1 MLFHRLYRLHK
12 QREHATL
19 EVIITEVQ
27 EGLRMGFISR
37 QELQTFDFSQSVVLD
52 MKQKPDAFQI
62 TVSDVI
68 ISAGNSQNQ
77 ELRSM
82 GTNEMKITLEQ
93 VSEFY
98 FLLDGYTLY
107 NMDDTI
113 AEKTEDT
120 ALPKEEYE
128 PLFSSLK
135 EAPIEQIEQ
144 RDGYYFIYLDTDEQK
159 VSYTIKIK
167 AERDRT
173 EWERFRNLPS
183 EYWN

>member
-1 MLFHRLYRLHK
+1 
-12 QREHATL
+12 
-19 EVIITEVQ
+19 
-27 EGLRMGFISR
+27 
-37 QELQTFDFSQSVVLD
+37 
-52 MKQKPDAFQI
+52 
-62 TVSDVI
+62 
-68 ISAGNSQNQ
+68 
-77 ELRSM
+77 
-82 GTNEMKITLEQ
+82 MKITLEQ

-173 EWERFRNLPS
+173 EWERFRNLPN
-183 EYWN
+183 EYRN